1 LGRRPRLPSRLGAAR
16 RVARLLALLATGA
29 LVAQTMPSRHGAF
42 AIDTGSGAWGWAQG
56 FAKPTGAANA
66 ALRACRARG
75 GAGDCA
81 VRLRFQDTCAAFA
94 ADARGDPEAFG
105 SAWGAGVAQMR
116 EQALHHCRVRGGGRS
131 DCVARVW
138 GCSTPDASQT
148 TRSGSIWDLPA
159 AALQPGRRFR
169 ECAACPEMVVAPAG
183 SFAMGSPPKEQERYA
198 DEGPARTVTLSAPF
212 AAGVA
217 EVTFAQWAA
226 CLAAGGCGGHRPADA
241 GWGRGN
247 RPVINVSRE
256 DAESYGAWLAR
267 QTGANYRLPSE
278 AEWEFLARAGTATPF
293 HTGPTIA
300 PSQANYDGTFAY
312 GDGVGG
318 VFRQRTLGVAS
329 LRANAF
335 GLHDVHGNVW
345 EWVADCWNDSYAGTP
360 ADGGAWREGDCD
372 KRVQRG
378 GSWSNAPK
386 DVRSAVRNWRA
397 AGYRDAN
404 SGFRVVR
411 DLDQ

>member
-1 LGRRPRLPSRLGAAR
+1 MRCATL
-16 RVARLLALLATGA
+16 VLALLAAGGLA
-29 LVAQTMPSRHGAF
+29 AQAMPSRHGAF
-42 AIDTGSGAWGWAQG
+42 AIDADSGAWGWAQG
-56 FAKPTGAANA
+56 FAKPVGAENA
-66 ALRACRARG
+66 ALRACRARRDL
-75 GAGDCA
+75 GDCA

-105 SAWGAGVAQMR
+105 TAWGAGVAQMR
-116 EQALHHCRVRGGGRS
+116 EQALRHCRVRGGGRS

-138 GCSTPDASQT
+138 GCSTPDTLPTST
-148 TRSGSIWDLPA
+148 SGSIWELPV
-159 AALQPGRRFR
+159 AALRPGRRFR
-169 ECAACPEMVVAPAG
+169 ECAACPEMAVAPAG
-183 SFAMGSPPKEQERYA
+183 SFAMGSPPQELGRYA
-198 DEGPARTVTLSAPF
+198 DEGPARTVTFSAPF
-212 AAGVA
+212 AAGVT
-217 EVTFAQWAA
+217 EVTFAQWDA
-226 CLAAGGCGGHRPADA
+226 CLAAGGCGDHRPADA
-241 GWGRGN
+241 GWGRGS
-247 RPVINVSRE
+247 RPVINVSRA
-256 DAESYGAWLAR
+256 DAESYVAWLAR
-267 QTGANYRLPSE
+267 RTGANYRLPSE

-293 HTGPTIA
+293 HTGHTIA

-318 VFRQRTLGVAS
+318 AFRQRTLGVAS

-345 EWVADCWNDSYAGTP
+345 EWVADCWNDSYHGAPTN
-360 ADGGAWREGDCD
+360 GGAWRAGDCG

-397 AGYRDAN
+397 ADHRDAN

-411 DLDQ
+411 ELAR